1 MNEVCKSSQSM
12 VCNCYFAAGPWGC
25 RCYEYYKLQ
34 NYGQDNHLVL
44 MFVGNLKLKT
54 YDTDYC
60 IIKYLFITY

>member
-1 MNEVCKSSQSM
+1 MQEFTINGVQLLFCSWAM
-12 VCNCYFAAGPWGC
+12 GC

-54 YDTDYC
+54 YDTD
-60 IIKYLFITY
+60 